1 MSLATLT
8 RVPFVTAALA
18 VALLAPA
25 CSGDDAEPLAVGA
38 CMRPDGDGGRDGA
51 AYEPVAC
58 DDAAA
63 AVEVVALV
71 PADPRRVGPAC
82 PAGTDVALQQE
93 DGADGWDDLCL
104 RRLGDDHPGD
114 AGNGGG
120 ELTVGDCVGGPDDAV
135 VEVPCPDGGA
145 GADAAGTGSGDG
157 GAAAARFRVVGFAA
171 AVQDCP
177 PGTTDPLD
185 RDGATL
191 CAAAL

>member
-1 MSLATLT
+1 LT
-8 RVPFVTAALA
+8 RVPFVTTALA

-38 CMRPDGDGGRDGA
+38 CMRPGGDGGEEGA
-51 AYEPVAC
+51 DYDPVAC
-58 DDAAA
+58 DEPEA
-63 AVEVVALV
+63 AVEVVALA

-82 PAGTDVALQQE
+82 PAGTDVALQRE
-93 DGADGWDDLCL
+93 DGEEGWDDLCL
-104 RRLGDDHPGD
+104 RRLDGDHPGD

-120 ELTVGDCVGGPDDAV
+120 ELTVGDCAGGADDAV
-135 VEVPCPDGGA
+135 VEVPCPDS
-145 GADAAGTGSGDG
+145 DGDGDGDGG

-171 AVQDCP
+171 APQDCP

-185 RDGATL
+185 RAGGTL